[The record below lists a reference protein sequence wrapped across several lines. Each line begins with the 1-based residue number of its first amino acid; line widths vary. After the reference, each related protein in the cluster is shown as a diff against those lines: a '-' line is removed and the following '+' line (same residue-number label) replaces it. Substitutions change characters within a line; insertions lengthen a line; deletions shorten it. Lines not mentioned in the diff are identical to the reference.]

1 VKQLRII
8 LGTLLPLAAA
18 GLAVWVRT
26 YRPDMRPAPVISVAR
41 TPAQIARGRYLAE
54 HVTGCLG
61 CHSHRDW
68 SRFGGPVAGPLGT
81 GGDCLSKEYGLP
93 GTVCTPNL
101 TPDRATGL
109 GGWSDGEVMRA
120 VREGVDREGN
130 ALFPFMP
137 YVEYRSL
144 SDEDAR
150 AIVAY
155 LRTLPAV
162 AHAVP
167 DTEVGFPASFFVR
180 MVPTPL
186 GRPVPP
192 PDRADRL
199 AYGRYLT
206 IVAGCRFCHTP
217 TDSHGRPI
225 PGRDF
230 AGGQEFRG
238 PWGTQRAPN
247 LTPHRTGLAA
257 TGRDEF
263 VGRFKAFEGADLAV
277 PAEQRGRNTV
287 MPWLEYAGM
296 TREDLGAIY
305 DYLRTLPPIANRV
318 EVYPAPLQT
327 AAR

>member
-1 VKQLRII
+1 VKKLRII
-8 LGTLLPLAAA
+8 LGILLPLAAA

-26 YRPDMRPAPVISVAR
+26 YWPDMRPAPVISVAR

-68 SRFGGPVAGPLGT
+68 SRFGGPVAGPLEA
-81 GGDCLSKEYGLP
+81 GGDCLGKEYGLP

-101 TPDRATGL
+101 TPDRA
-109 GGWSDGEVMRA
+109 ER
-120 VREGVDREGN
+120 
-130 ALFPFMP
+130 
-137 YVEYRSL
+137 L
-144 SDEDAR
+144 S
-150 AIVAY
+150 
-155 LRTLPAV
+155 
-162 AHAVP
+162 
-167 DTEVGFPASFFVR
+167 
-180 MVPTPL
+180 
-186 GRPVPP
+186 
-192 PDRADRL
+192 
-199 AYGRYLT
+199 YGRYLT

-217 TDSHGRPI
+217 TDTHGRPI

-238 PWGTQRAPN
+238 PWGTQRTPN

-257 TGRDEF
+257 TGRDDF
-263 VGRFKAFEGADLAV
+263 VGRFKAFESADVAV

-296 TREDLGAIY
+296 TREDLAAIY

-318 EVYPAPLQT
+318 EVYPAPVQT